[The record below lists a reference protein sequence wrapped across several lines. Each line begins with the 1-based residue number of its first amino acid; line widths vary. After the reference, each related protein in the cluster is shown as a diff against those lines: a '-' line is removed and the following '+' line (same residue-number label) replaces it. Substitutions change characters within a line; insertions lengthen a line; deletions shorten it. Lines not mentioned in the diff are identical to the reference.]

1 MAKKNQLPATS
12 APVLLERY
20 EHARTALAECDRV
33 DECKDWADKSLALA
47 AYARQSRD
55 TELEKTAIRIRAR
68 ALRKAGEML
77 KLVEKGSGKN
87 NQHTQA
93 KVKKAGAE
101 PFHKTRKE
109 TYTAAG
115 MSDRQAKEAV
125 RVANV
130 PDEVFEEKIEAFEP
144 LSVSKLAELG
154 KVHVSNN
161 SKNDEWYT
169 PTKFIDAARLAMGSI
184 DLDPASCEV
193 ANRQVGAPTFYTEE
207 DDGLE
212 REWVGNIW
220 LNPPYSS
227 ELIGLFAEK
236 LKGEA
241 AAGRLKQACV
251 LVNNAT
257 ETKWFQNL
265 VGTAAAV
272 CFPQGRIKFLNAKGE
287 EAKTPLQGQAIMY
300 FGTNQKAFQAEFSK
314 LGATITRKG

>member
-1 MAKKNQLPATS
+1 MTKKNQLPATS
-12 APVLLERY
+12 APALLERY

-47 AYARQSRD
+47 AYARQSKD

-130 PDEVFEEKIEAFEP
+130 PEEVFEEKIEAFEP

-265 VGTAAAV
+265 VRTAGPV
-272 CFPQGRIKFLNAKGE
+272 CFPQGRIKFLNGKGE